1 MRSSTTFGPFT
12 LDRDRRQLFEG
23 KREVHLTPKVY
34 ELLTLLVTERPRALS
49 KTEIHQHL
57 WPDTFVGEA
66 TLARLVADLRE
77 ALGTRGH
84 EETYVRTVH
93 GFGYAFVA
101 DASEAP
107 AAGPA
112 PVSRLSWTWFDAAD
126 GDRRYALH
134 EGANQIGRNATAE
147 VCLDD
152 STVSRHHARIVVTP
166 AGVTLEDLGSRNG
179 TFVNGAQATSPVPLR
194 DGDDVKIGSVR
205 LRFRTLAEPGT
216 TVVATES

>member
-23 KREVHLTPKVY
+23 ERKVHLTPKVY

-49 KTEIHQHL
+49 KTEIHQRL

-107 AAGPA
+107 PAGPG
-112 PVSRLSWTWFDAAD
+112 PVSRLSLTWFDAAD
-126 GDRRYALH
+126 GDHRFALH
-134 EGANQIGRNATAE
+134 EGANEIGRNATAE

-152 STVSRHHARIVVTP
+152 STVSRHHARI
-166 AGVTLEDLGSRNG
+166 A
-179 TFVNGAQATSPVPLR
+179 
-194 DGDDVKIGSVR
+194 
-205 LRFRTLAEPGT
+205 
-216 TVVATES
+216 